1 MDTAEGLRPEQVEQI
16 DFATVRRGYE
26 PEPVRERLREAAA
39 EIRRLHD
46 VVAEQSERLSQLE
59 AAPPGKLEEARVAE
73 ALGDETVKVLQA
85 ARDAAQQRLERADVE
100 VAEMMERAQAA
111 AAAIVDEGR
120 DRGREVV
127 QQAKSVRERIL
138 VDLARKRKIHRAEV
152 EQLRTIR
159 DRLLEALSICQQGL
173 GEWVDELVQVVP
185 QARAAAERAGL
196 LIAAEPEPTVEEI
209 EAEIET
215 GRLMGLPL
223 DDRAAGS
230 GDPDV
235 DPADDWD
242 AEDSAAISDKLEVL
256 EDSGPEAAESSE
268 PVSSADRS
276 AAATAPGSRTVG
288 PYDMEAESGGSV
300 DPPPIA
306 AFGGYRPPLST
317 GPVPRVFADVQRAD
331 SGPDED
337 DQPVDVVLEEDDEP
351 VDVVL
356 DTDVELTGAAD
367 EGAVLAEDTADDDAE
382 GRPETS
388 SAASADAIFARLR
401 ALGETPVQATEDTEP
416 EATEPAAGPEGE
428 EQEPSAAA
436 DEAEEQEPSDVES
449 EEQEPS
455 AVESEEQEPS
465 AADDEAEDAD
475 AAVEPAEEGDLIGA
489 ARQAAVGEIARGLK
503 RMVVDEQGELLDAL
517 RRIGPRALDG
527 PITAQER
534 PYARVVRGPLED
546 FASDIDVS
554 IDDIDL
560 QAAGKAVVSV
570 LVEPVKAGLR
580 ELSTSTDDID
590 QLSTAVRAIYRESRS
605 KRADEAAEEAFAKGW
620 NDPVA

>member
-46 VVAEQSERLSQLE
+46 VIAEQSERLSQLE
-59 AAPPGKLEEARVAE
+59 ATPPGRLEEARVAE

-85 ARDAAQQRLERADVE
+85 ARDAAQQRLERADAE
-100 VAEMMERAQAA
+100 IAEMMERAHAA

-138 VDLARKRKIHRAEV
+138 VDLARKRKTHRAEV

-223 DDRAAGS
+223 DGLAAGS

-235 DPADDWD
+235 APADDWD
-242 AEDSAAISDKLEVL
+242 AEDSAAISDALEVL
-256 EDSGPEAAESSE
+256 EDSGPEAAESIE

-288 PYDMEAESGGSV
+288 PYDMESESGGRV

-356 DTDVELTGAAD
+356 DTDVELTEVAD

-382 GRPETS
+382 GAPETS

-401 ALGETPVQATEDTEP
+401 ALGETPVQATEDTES
-416 EATEPAAGPEGE
+416 EAPEPAAGPEGE
-428 EQEPSAAA
+428 EQEPSAA
-436 DEAEEQEPSDVES
+436 D
-449 EEQEPS
+449 
-455 AVESEEQEPS
+455 SEEQEPS
-465 AADDEAEDAD
+465 AADSEEQEPSAADEAEDAAVEPAAADDAED

-489 ARQAAVGEIARGLK
+489 ARQVAVGEIARGLK

-517 RRIGPRALDG
+517 RRIGPRALEG

-534 PYARVVRGPLED
+534 PYTRVVRGPLED
-546 FASDIDVS
+546 FASYIDVS

-570 LVEPVKAGLR
+570 LVEPVKSRLR

-590 QLSTAVRAIYRESRS
+590 QLSAAVRAIYRESRS